1 MIDPQNIIRAINR
14 ADTARNYLRETYL
27 PGTPQNGPRAQNA
40 APPAP
45 LDLAKL
51 DQINLITD
59 QLAEWAQLIKEETH
73 HRIDTATETYLR
85 RHATHAAKQPWAL
98 DMIEELNISAA
109 KGAVMAGASTKR
121 TPAGHCECGKRQWI
135 YHTPHPHIR
144 CRNGHQTTP
153 TDHLPPTTTYTLT
166 QAATLLGITQPA
178 ITKAIKTGKLQATP
192 PGKGQKG
199 TITAQ
204 ALHNYQQTRK
214 HLTTQP
220 GNTKINLNR

>member
-1 MIDPQNIIRAINR
+1 MIDPQTIVRAINR
-14 ADTARNYLRETYL
+14 ADTARDYLRETYL
-27 PGTPQNGPRAQNA
+27 PGTPQSGPRAQNA

-45 LDLAKL
+45 LDLGKL

-59 QLAEWAQLIKEETH
+59 QLAEWAKLIEEET
-73 HRIDTATETYLR
+73 REPIDTETETYLR
-85 RHATHAAKQPWAL
+85 RHATYAATQTWAHDL
-98 DMIEELNISAA
+98 VEELNTSAA
-109 KGAVMAGASTKR
+109 KGETMAGASIKR
-121 TPAGHCECGKRQWI
+121 TPAGKCECGQRQWI

-153 TDHLPPTTTYTLT
+153 TDHLPPTTTLTLS

-204 ALHNYQQTRK
+204 ALHNYQQTR
-214 HLTTQP
+214 
-220 GNTKINLNR
+220 NT